1 MFIKQRFINNAIIQ
15 NTYLMIVKRTPLKD
29 CLVIEPRVFEDER
42 GSFFESF
49 NYKTFRENTGMLID
63 FVQDNQSISQ
73 YGAIRG
79 LHFQEGEFAQSK
91 LIRVAKGEVLDVVVD
106 MRPDSETY
114 LKQFSYKLSGE
125 NNHQLFVPRGFAHGF
140 ATLSSEAIFVY
151 KCDRYYNKASESGI
165 IYKDKTLDIDWQI
178 PKKDQIISEK
188 DQQLSTL
195 EAYLNS

>member
-1 MFIKQRFINNAIIQ
+1 MTVKQ
-15 NTYLMIVKRTPLKD
+15 TPLKD
-29 CLVIEPRVFEDER
+29 CFVIEPKVFKDKR

-49 NYKTFRENTGMLID
+49 NYKTFKKNTGLEID

-79 LHFQEGEFAQSK
+79 LHFQTGEFAQAK
-91 LIRVAKGEVLDVVVD
+91 LIRVAQGEVLDVVVD

-114 LKQFSYKLSGE
+114 LKQFGYTLTGE
-125 NNHQLFVPRGFAHGF
+125 NNHQLFVPKGFAHGF
-140 ATLSSEAIFVY
+140 ATLSSEVIFVY
-151 KCDRYYNKASESGI
+151 KCDNYYDKASESGI
-165 IYKDKTLDIDWQI
+165 LFNDKTLAIDWQI

-188 DQQLSTL
+188 DEHLPTL